1 MCDVTSSCANLWLL
15 TARYYRWLSA
25 TASSFALVIFFVV
38 AVQVQSL
45 SCVVGVEEV
54 KFASCSVCITDAL
67 TAFSLVCLVLL
78 LFSCDVGDA
87 FVVESCCLL
96 GMRIQ
101 VFSKKKV
108 ALWTF
113 VLGKD

>member
-1 MCDVTSSCANLWLL
+1 MCDVTSSCANLWLM

-45 SCVVGVEEV
+45 SCVVGLQRSEIGTVFSLHYRCV
-54 KFASCSVCITDAL
+54 DC
-67 TAFSLVCLVLL
+67 FSLVCLVLL